1 MHFTPPRPTSCCAMV
16 ARATGWHAASGLF
29 VPLCVIR
36 AKVSDDLSGWDAV
49 SGDLDEGVLG
59 VGRWSAPTVL
69 TVTWS
74 MSYERASTTPMM
86 VLNAASRRFG
96 RFRVD
101 RR

>member
-1 MHFTPPRPTSCCAMV
+1 MHSRLV
-16 ARATGWHAASGLF
+16 DGGEVLR
-29 VPLCVIR
+29 
-36 AKVSDDLSGWDAV
+36 
-49 SGDLDEGVLG
+49 GDLDEGVRG
-59 VGRWSAPTVL
+59 VGRRSARTVL

-74 MSYERASTTPMM
+74 MSYERASTTLMM